1 MIKFKSGD
9 IINILKKRRIKKIM
23 VFTTTLNQM
32 LMFFSVMI
40 LGFILRRKNIVP
52 ENADVSLSKVLT
64 MVVSPALLLKTFIAN
79 FNVETLLEKSY
90 IFIWGIILLFI
101 LIFLGTALANLFAD
115 NRYIK
120 YIYTYSFIIPNMGYM
135 AQPLTLAVFGE
146 EALFDLMIFSIPF
159 NVYIYSVGFTRLNPN
174 NERVSLRSLVNPLF
188 ISMGIAIILGI
199 FKVPIPIFVENTLSA
214 LSACM
219 GVIAMLLAGLVI
231 GKYDLRDMVSSGKI
245 YVASLIRL
253 IAIPGIFVYA
263 LKAIGLPSYIYMTA
277 LCVLAMP
284 MGLNTVVFP
293 AAFGGDTKPGA
304 SMALVSSIF
313 GIITIPI
320 MFAFFMQ

>member
-1 MIKFKSGD
+1 
-9 IINILKKRRIKKIM
+9 M

-79 FNVETLLEKSY
+79 FNIETLLEKSY

-101 LIFLGTALANLFAD
+101 LIFLGTALANLFAE

-146 EALFDLMIFSIPF
+146 QALFDLMIFSIPF
-159 NVYIYSVGFTRLNPN
+159 NVYIYSVGFTRLNPK
-174 NERVSLRSLVNPLF
+174 NEKVSLKSLANPLF
-188 ISMGIAIILGI
+188 FSMGIAIVLGL
-199 FKVPIPIFVENTLSA
+199 FKVPIPTFVENTLSSLA
-214 LSACM
+214 ACM
-219 GVIAMLLAGLVI
+219 GVIAMLLSGLVI
-231 GKYDLRDMVSSGKI
+231 GKYDLRELVSSGKV

-253 IAIPGIFVYA
+253 IAIPGAVVYV
-263 LKAIGLPSYIYMTA
+263 LKALGLPSYIYMTA
-277 LCVLAMP
+277 LCVFAMP
-284 MGLNTVVFP
+284 MGLNTIVFP

-304 SMALVSSIF
+304 SMALISSIF

-320 MFAFFMQ
+320 MFALFMP

>member
-1 MIKFKSGD
+1 
-9 IINILKKRRIKKIM
+9 M

-79 FNVETLLEKSY
+79 FNLDTLLEKSY

-101 LIFLGTALANLFAD
+101 LIFLGTALANLFAE

-159 NVYIYSVGFTRLNPN
+159 NVYIYSVGFTRLNPK
-174 NERVSLRSLVNPLF
+174 NEKVSLKSLANPLF
-188 ISMGIAIILGI
+188 FSMGIGIVLGLLR
-199 FKVPIPIFVENTLSA
+199 VPIPTFVENTLSSLA
-214 LSACM
+214 SCM

-231 GKYDLRDMVSSGKI
+231 GKYDLREMVSSGKI

-253 IAIPGIFVYA
+253 IAIPGVFVYA
-263 LKAIGLPSYIYMTA
+263 LKALGLPSHIYMTA
-277 LCVLAMP
+277 LCVFAMP

-313 GIITIPI
+313 GVITIPI
-320 MFAFFMQ
+320 MFALFMS

>member
-1 MIKFKSGD
+1 
-9 IINILKKRRIKKIM
+9 M

-174 NERVSLRSLVNPLF
+174 NEKVSLKSLVNPLF
-188 ISMGIAIILGI
+188 ISMGIAIVLGLT
-199 FKVPIPIFVENTLSA
+199 KVPIPTFVENTLSA
-214 LSACM
+214 LAGCM

-231 GKYDLRDMVSSGKI
+231 GKYDLRDLVSSGRV
-245 YVASLIRL
+245 YVASFIRL
-253 IAIPGIFVYA
+253 IAIPGVLVYV
-263 LKAIGLPSYIYMTA
+263 LRAIGLPSYIYMTA
-277 LCVLAMP
+277 LCVFAMP
-284 MGLNTVVFP
+284 MGLNTIVFP

-304 SMALVSSIF
+304 SMALISSIF

-320 MFAFFMQ
+320 MFAFFMA

>member
-1 MIKFKSGD
+1 
-9 IINILKKRRIKKIM
+9 M

-79 FNVETLLEKSY
+79 FNIETLLEKSY

-101 LIFLGTALANLFAD
+101 LIFLGTALANLFAE

-174 NERVSLRSLVNPLF
+174 NEKVSLKSLVNPLF
-188 ISMGIAIILGI
+188 ISMGIAIVLGLT
-199 FKVPIPIFVENTLSA
+199 KVPIPTFVENTLSSLA
-214 LSACM
+214 GCM

-231 GKYDLRDMVSSGKI
+231 GKYDLRDLVNSGRV

-253 IAIPGIFVYA
+253 IAIPGVFVYVLRA
-263 LKAIGLPSYIYMTA
+263 LGLPSYIYMTA
-277 LCVLAMP
+277 LCVFAMP
-284 MGLNTVVFP
+284 MGLNTIVFP

-304 SMALVSSIF
+304 SMALISSIF

-320 MFAFFMQ
+320 MFALFMS

>member
-1 MIKFKSGD
+1 
-9 IINILKKRRIKKIM
+9 M

-79 FNVETLLEKSY
+79 FNLQTLVEKSY
-90 IFIWGIILLFI
+90 IFICGIVLLFI
-101 LIFLGTALANLFAD
+101 LIFVGTALANLFAD

-146 EALFDLMIFSIPF
+146 QALFDLMIFSIPF
-159 NVYIYSVGFTRLNPN
+159 NVYIYSVGYTRLNPK
-174 NERVSLRSLVNPLF
+174 NEKVSLKSLANPLF
-188 ISMGIAIILGI
+188 FSMGIAIVLGLL
-199 FKVPIPIFVENTLSA
+199 KVPIPDFLQNTLSS

-219 GVIAMLLAGLVI
+219 GVVAMLLTGMVI
-231 GKYDLRDMVSSGKI
+231 GKYDLRDLVSSGKI

-253 IAIPGIFVYA
+253 IAIPGIVVYI
-263 LKAIGLPSYIYMTA
+263 LKTLGMPGYIYMSA

-284 MGLNTVVFP
+284 MGLNTIVFP

-304 SMALVSSIF
+304 SMALISSVL

-320 MFAFFMQ
+320 MFAFFMA

>member
-1 MIKFKSGD
+1 
-9 IINILKKRRIKKIM
+9 M

-79 FNVETLLEKSY
+79 FNLDTLLEKSY
-90 IFIWGIILLFI
+90 IFIWGIVLLFI

-174 NERVSLRSLVNPLF
+174 NERVSLKSLVNPLF
-188 ISMGIAIILGI
+188 ISMGIAIVLGLT
-199 FKVPIPIFVENTLSA
+199 KVQIPTFVENTLSSLA
-214 LSACM
+214 GCM

-231 GKYDLRDMVSSGKI
+231 GKYDLRDLVSSGRV
-245 YVASLIRL
+245 YVAALIRL
-253 IAIPGIFVYA
+253 IAIPGVFVYV
-263 LKAIGLPSYIYMTA
+263 LKMLGLPSYIYMTA
-277 LCVLAMP
+277 LCVFAMP
-284 MGLNTVVFP
+284 MGLNTIVFP

-304 SMALVSSIF
+304 AMALISSIF

-320 MFAFFMQ
+320 MFEFFMV

>member
-1 MIKFKSGD
+1 
-9 IINILKKRRIKKIM
+9 M

-79 FNVETLLEKSY
+79 FNLDTLLEKSY
-90 IFIWGIILLFI
+90 IFIWGTILLFI
-101 LIFLGTALANLFAD
+101 LIFLGTALANLFAE

-146 EALFDLMIFSIPF
+146 QALFDLMIFSIPF
-159 NVYIYSVGFTRLNPN
+159 NVYIYSVGFTRLNHK
-174 NERVSLRSLVNPLF
+174 NEKVSLKSLVNPLF
-188 ISMGIAIILGI
+188 ISMGIAIVLGL
-199 FKVPIPIFVENTLSA
+199 FKVPIPTFVENTLSSLA
-214 LSACM
+214 GCM

-231 GKYDLRDMVSSGKI
+231 GKYDLRDMVSSGKFYI
-245 YVASLIRL
+245 ASLIRL
-253 IAIPGIFVYA
+253 VAIPGLFVYV
-263 LKAIGLPSYIYMTA
+263 LKMLGLPSYIYMTA

-320 MFAFFMQ
+320 MFAFFMA

>member
-1 MIKFKSGD
+1 
-9 IINILKKRRIKKIM
+9 M
-23 VFTTTLNQM
+23 VLTTTLNQM

-52 ENADVSLSKVLT
+52 ENADVSLSRVLT
-64 MVVSPALLLKTFIAN
+64 MVVSPALLFKTFIAN
-79 FNVETLLEKSY
+79 FNLDTLLEKSY
-90 IFIWGIILLFI
+90 IFVWGIVLLFI
-101 LIFLGTALANLFAD
+101 LIFLGTALANAFAD
-115 NRYIK
+115 NRYVK

-159 NVYIYSVGFTRLNPN
+159 NVYIYSVGITRLNPK
-174 NERVSLRSLVNPLF
+174 NEKVSLKSLANPLF
-188 ISMGIAIILGI
+188 FSMGLAIILGLL
-199 FKVPIPIFVENTLSA
+199 KVPIPTFIQDTLSS

-219 GVIAMLLAGLVI
+219 GVIAMLLSGLVI

-245 YVASLIRL
+245 YVASFIRL
-253 IAIPGIFVYA
+253 LLIPAAFVYA
-263 LKAIGLPSYIYMTA
+263 LKALGLPSYIYMTA

-293 AAFGGDTKPGA
+293 AAYGGDTKPGA
-304 SMALVSSIF
+304 SLALVSSIF
-313 GIITIPI
+313 GIVTIPI
-320 MFAFFMQ
+320 MFSIFMP

>member
-1 MIKFKSGD
+1 
-9 IINILKKRRIKKIM
+9 M

-79 FNVETLLEKSY
+79 FNLQTLVEKSY
-90 IFIWGIILLFI
+90 IFICGIVLLFI
-101 LIFLGTALANLFAD
+101 LIFVGTALANLFAD

-146 EALFDLMIFSIPF
+146 QALFDLMIFSIPF
-159 NVYIYSVGFTRLNPN
+159 NVYIYSVGYTRLNPK
-174 NERVSLRSLVNPLF
+174 NEKVSLKSLANPLF
-188 ISMGIAIILGI
+188 FSMGIAIVLGLL
-199 FKVPIPIFVENTLSA
+199 KVPIPDFLQNTLSS

-219 GVIAMLLAGLVI
+219 GVVAMLLTGMVI
-231 GKYDLRDMVSSGKI
+231 GKYDLRDLVSSGKI

-253 IAIPGIFVYA
+253 IAIPGIVVYI
-263 LKAIGLPSYIYMTA
+263 LKALGMPSYIYMSA

-284 MGLNTVVFP
+284 MGLNTIVFP

-304 SMALVSSIF
+304 SMALISSVL

-320 MFAFFMQ
+320 MFAFFMA